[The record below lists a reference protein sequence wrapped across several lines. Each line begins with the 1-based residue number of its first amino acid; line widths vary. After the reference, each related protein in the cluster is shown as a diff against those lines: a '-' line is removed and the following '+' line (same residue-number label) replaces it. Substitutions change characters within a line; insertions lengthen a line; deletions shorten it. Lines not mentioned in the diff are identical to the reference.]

1 MAPSGE
7 TDAIGVMLSGQG
19 KRALIPVRDL
29 RNAIADKVRPDFEVK
44 KMLSSAEHIGELP
57 GACWSPR
64 AARVPAGPG
73 QLP

>member
-19 KRALIPVRDL
+19 GRALRPVRHL

-57 GACWSPR
+57 GACR
-64 AARVPAGPG
+64 R
-73 QLP
+73 

>member
-19 KRALIPVRDL
+19 GRALRPVRHL

-57 GACWSPR
+57 GA
-64 AARVPAGPG
+64 
-73 QLP
+73 

>member
-19 KRALIPVRDL
+19 ERALIPVRHL

-44 KMLSSAEHIGELP
+44 KMLSSDKRLGELP
-57 GACWSPR
+57 GAW
-64 AARVPAGPG
+64 ARSGDKSRYAVGG
-73 QLP
+73 VV